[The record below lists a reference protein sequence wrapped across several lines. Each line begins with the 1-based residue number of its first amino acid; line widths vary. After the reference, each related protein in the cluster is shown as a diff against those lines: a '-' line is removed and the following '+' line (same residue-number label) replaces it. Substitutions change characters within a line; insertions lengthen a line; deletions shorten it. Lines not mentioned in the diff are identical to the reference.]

1 MQGSI
6 RDSSVRAAANGGG
19 RGGRCGAGLAGM
31 RDRGEGVDL
40 QIGWGVKHGIGLEVT
55 GFGDSGGA
63 GRMVGKKT
71 YRGLLDVLDRT

>member
-1 MQGSI
+1 MHGSI

-31 RDRGEGVDL
+31 RDSGDGMGL

-55 GFGDSGGA
+55 GIGDSGGA